1 MNIKKFLF
9 IIYCSCL
16 TIITSSQQQI
26 PGSDFESWNQ
36 NHYNTSY
43 PTLYYWEVLPT
54 NIWASSNAATTIVN
68 SFCMQRS
75 TDMHSGSYAAYLE
88 TKTIFGQIASGNL
101 FTGYFIADLFNSK
114 AMRGIPFTSRP
125 SDFRGFYKYT
135 SVSYT
140 YGGSTIPDS
149 CAIYAILSK
158 WNGSQR
164 VEVGKA
170 EMFSSANLSSYT
182 QFILPF
188 NYYSSDIP
196 DTISVV
202 FASSKNGEFFRG
214 GVGSKLYIDDIS
226 FSYVSGIND
235 NKLTTDNYL
244 SGNEWIFNFNKMF
257 NGEISIFDLQGRKL
271 YFEQVSGNG
280 CKIDISR
287 FKTGM
292 YVFKISGK
300 DELFT
305 GKILK

>member
-1 MNIKKFLF
+1 MRI
-9 IIYCSCL
+9 L
-16 TIITSSQQQI
+16 TLVILLSAFFTDSFSQQQV
-26 PGSDFESWNQ
+26 PGSDFETWNQ

-75 TDMHSGSYAAYLE
+75 TDVHSGSYAAYLE
-88 TKTIFGQIASGNL
+88 TKNVFGQIAAGNL

-125 SDFRGFYKYT
+125 QEFRGFYKYT

-140 YGGSTIPDS
+140 YGGSSIPDS

-164 VEVGKA
+164 VEIGKA
-170 EMFSSANLSSYT
+170 EMFSSTNLTTYT
-182 QFILPF
+182 QFVLPF
-188 NYYSSDIP
+188 NYSSSDTP

-226 FSYVSGIND
+226 FSYLSGIDN
-235 NKLTTDNYL
+235 NKLSVENCFTENQWTFSFNTMFCGEL
-244 SGNEWIFNFNKMF
+244 SLNDISGKEIFRKT
-257 NGEISIFDLQGRKL
+257 ISGTGFTLDVHSWKKGIYCYKF
-271 YFEQVSGNG
+271 SGNG
-280 CKIDISR
+280 E
-287 FKTGM
+287 T
-292 YVFKISGK
+292 VSGK
-300 DELFT
+300 IV
-305 GKILK
+305 K